1 VSEENLN
8 LARRALDAFGTG
20 DSEAFNACCDPRVE
34 IQPAVTRFE
43 GTVFRGAS
51 AYREFRE
58 QIDEAWESWE
68 ADVERLSEVDD
79 DRVMAV
85 CRLRARSRGGSV
97 PIDQRLVWIMTLRDA
112 RLSRIDAF
120 SSLDAALEAAE
131 RHSD

>member
-1 VSEENLN
+1 
-8 LARRALDAFGTG
+8 
-20 DSEAFNACCDPRVE
+20 
-34 IQPAVTRFE
+34 
-43 GTVFRGAS
+43 
-51 AYREFRE
+51 
-58 QIDEAWESWE
+58 
-68 ADVERLSEVDD
+68 
-79 DRVMAV
+79 MAV